1 MRWRNWTRNLSAKI
15 LSFFFAVALWLSVTN
30 EIDFEEEIIFPIE
43 YVNRPEGLTSIQ
55 PLPESVRA
63 QVRGKGRFLRY
74 SLRDA
79 VCRVDLSGNQAGL
92 NTIGVGGANIVLPSD
107 ARVAR
112 VDVLEPKRILAE
124 FDETVIRDIPITP
137 TVVGIPAAKHVQVG
151 KTFVNPSAA
160 RVKGPRRLVDQ
171 IALVPTDEISIQGNR
186 NTVRKKVKLLKSFG
200 PTVEITP
207 EMVEIGITI
216 EPILI
221 ETLQNVAVEITDDL
235 PNEWTHEIRP
245 ESLVVKVSGARSFV
259 ETASKQPSTLG
270 LSLQGWSLGSTPI
283 RLREIRGRRL
293 IFSSGTQA
301 SAGAGSERGSGGE
314 IQGMISLPYDVE
326 ILEVQPKELVI
337 AIQRSRS
344 G

>member
-1 MRWRNWTRNLSAKI
+1 MLWRNWTRNLSAKI

-30 EIDFEEEIIFPIE
+30 EIDFEEEIVFPID

-79 VCRVDLSGNQAGL
+79 VCRVDLSGNQTGL
-92 NTIGVGGANIVLPSD
+92 NTIGIGGANIVLPSD

-137 TVVGIPAAKHVQVG
+137 TVVGIPGAKHVQVG

-171 IALVPTDEISIQGNR
+171 IALVPTDEINIQGNR

-221 ETLQNVAVEITDDL
+221 ETLQKVAVQITDDL
-235 PNEWTHEIRP
+235 PKEWTPEIRP
-245 ESLVVKVSGARSFV
+245 ESLWVKVSGARSFV
-259 ETASKQPSTLG
+259 ETASKQASTLG
-270 LSLQGWSLGSTPI
+270 LSSPQWSLGSTPLK
-283 RLREIRGRRL
+283 LREIRGRKL
-293 IFSSGTQA
+293 IFSKTTSN
-301 SAGAGSERGSGGE
+301 AGSDSTSEISGV
-314 IQGMISLPYDVE
+314 ILLPHDVE
-326 ILEVQPKELVI
+326 ILEVQPKELVV
-337 AIQRSRS
+337 AIQRSRT

>member
-1 MRWRNWTRNLSAKI
+1 MLWRNWTRNLSAKI

-30 EIDFEEEIIFPIE
+30 EIDFEEEIVFPIE

-63 QVRGKGRFLRY
+63 QVRGKGRFLHY

-137 TVVGIPAAKHVQVG
+137 TVVGIPGAKHVQVG

-171 IALVPTDEISIQGNR
+171 IALVPTDEINIQGNR

-221 ETLQNVAVEITDDL
+221 ETLQKVAVEIADDL
-235 PNEWTHEIRP
+235 PKDWTHQIRP
-245 ESLVVKVSGARSFV
+245 ESLLVKVSGARSFV

-270 LSLQGWSLGSTPI
+270 LSSPGWSLGSTPI
-283 RLREIRGRRL
+283 KLREIRGRRL
-293 IFSSGTQA
+293 IFSSNPA
-301 SAGAGSERGSGGE
+301 SSGGSSDTSANE
-314 IQGMISLPYDVE
+314 ISGVISLPHDVE
-326 ILEVQPKELVI
+326 ILEVQPKELVV
-337 AIQRSRS
+337 AIQRSRA

>member
-1 MRWRNWTRNLSAKI
+1 MLWRHWTRNLSAKI

-30 EIDFEEEIIFPIE
+30 EIDFEEEIVFPIE

-55 PLPESVRA
+55 PLPEAVRA

-137 TVVGIPAAKHVQVG
+137 TVVGIPGAKHVQVG

-171 IALVPTDEISIQGNR
+171 IALVPTDEINIQGNR

-216 EPILI
+216 EPILV
-221 ETLQNVAVEITDDL
+221 ETLQKVAVEIADEL
-235 PNEWTHEIRP
+235 PKEWTHEIRP
-245 ESLVVKVSGARSFV
+245 ESLLVKVSGARSFV

-270 LSLQGWSLGSTPI
+270 LSSPGWSLGSTPL

-293 IFSSGTQA
+293 IFSSTSNGGSSDSA
-301 SAGAGSERGSGGE
+301 SGKEISGV
-314 IQGMISLPYDVE
+314 ISLPHDVE
-326 ILEVQPKELVI
+326 ILEVQPKELVV
-337 AIQRSRS
+337 AIQRGRS